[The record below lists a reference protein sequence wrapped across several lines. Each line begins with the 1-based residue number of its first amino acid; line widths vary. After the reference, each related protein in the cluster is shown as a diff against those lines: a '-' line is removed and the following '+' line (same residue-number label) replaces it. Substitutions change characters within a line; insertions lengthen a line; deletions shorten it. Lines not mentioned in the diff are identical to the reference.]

1 VLNYQSKTIAALV
14 VQNPFRMGYDGI
26 KTWLAA
32 SKSEKVEANIDT
44 GANLIA
50 PENMNNLRSQ
60 GLLSPKIK

>member
-1 VLNYQSKTIAALV
+1 
-14 VQNPFRMGYDGI
+14 MGYDGI